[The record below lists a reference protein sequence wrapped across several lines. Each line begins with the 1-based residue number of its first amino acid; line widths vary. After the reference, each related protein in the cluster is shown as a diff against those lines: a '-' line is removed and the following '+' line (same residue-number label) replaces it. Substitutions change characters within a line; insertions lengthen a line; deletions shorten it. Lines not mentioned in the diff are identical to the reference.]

1 MNNNLWYLDSGYFRH
16 MSEDKNQFKKF
27 KSLSGGLITF
37 EDGSKTIVEGK
48 RSIDIPGLPTFHNF
62 LIINGLKVN
71 LLSISQYCDENHNV
85 QIFKDEYI
93 IYNHASKWITKGTR
107 TLENYYRVSTLTT
120 LGCHEVT
127 LDHTDL

>member
-1 MNNNLWYLDSGYFRH
+1 MNNNLQYLDSGYSKH
-16 MSEDKNQFKKF
+16 MSEDKDQFKKF

-37 EDGSKTIVEGK
+37 EDGSTTIVEGK
-48 RSIDIPGLPTFHNF
+48 RSIDIPSLPTFHNV
-62 LIINGLKVN
+62 LIINGLKAN

-85 QIFKDEYI
+85 KIFKDEYN
-93 IYNHASKWITKGTR
+93 IYNHISKWITKGTR

-120 LGCHEVT
+120 LGWHEVT

>member
-1 MNNNLWYLDSGYFRH
+1 MNNNLWYLDSGYSRH
-16 MSEDKNQFKKF
+16 MSEDKDQFKKF

-37 EDGSKTIVEGK
+37 EDGSTTIVEGK
-48 RSIDIPGLPTFHNF
+48 RSIDIPGLRTFHNV
-62 LIINGLKVN
+62 LIINGLKSN
-71 LLSISQYCDENHNV
+71 LLRISPYYDENHSV
-85 QIFKDEYI
+85 QNFKDEYN

-127 LDHTDL
+127 LDYTDL